1 LKDDRM
7 IRLNLSREPRWLDLG
22 HGVRVLVDPLTSA
35 VMMAARSELREA
47 QPDAGAGATH
57 GAAVALV
64 KTIGRMGIRDW
75 EGVGDRDGKPVPPT
89 PERIDALLDLPPL
102 YDAFERDHVGPALLL
117 ADEKN
122 ASAPSPSGTS
132 AGASDIAP
140 PAPSAAPSAPTT

>member
-1 LKDDRM
+1 M
-7 IRLNLSREPRWLDLG
+7 IRLNLSCEPRWLDLG

-47 QPDAGAGATH
+47 LPGADSAVAH

-64 KTIGRMGIRDW
+64 KTIGRIGIRDW
-75 EGVGDRDGKPVPPT
+75 EGVGDGDGNPIPPN

-102 YDAFERDHVGPALLL
+102 YDAFERDYVGPALLL

-122 ASAPSPSGTS
+122 ASALSPNGTL
-132 AGASDIAP
+132 AGVSDIVP
-140 PAPSAAPSAPTT
+140 SAPSAVPSAPTT